1 MDMLLLAVK
10 AHLNPPKMRQVVID
24 DCLQSRTC
32 LNNRNILAVPGKIAT
47 RKQESLTLKIV

>member
-10 AHLNPPKMRQVVID
+10 AHLNPPKTRQVVIE

-32 LNNRNILAVPGKIAT
+32 LNRQL
-47 RKQESLTLKIV
+47 LKCLEMRFR